1 MSLTLSP
8 PFRAEHLGS
17 LLRTKELLDAR
28 DSKSTGRDQEQH
40 VKEVEDKS
48 IKEIVDIQLEAGF
61 HGVTDGEY
69 RRNLFWGTF
78 FDGLDGFEEVPF
90 DREILRT
97 YMPNVGALLQA
108 GYVPGGSLL
117 CTSKIK
123 HSRST
128 HVDEFNFLKNH
139 LASKNLPIN
148 EIKLTIPSPAS
159 YHQRYKDGKAYAPG
173 VYDSDQEYFADLAK
187 VFQEELKV
195 LYDAGLRNVQID
207 DPTLSY
213 FCSKEML
220 KGWEEDSSNKR
231 TANELFE
238 SYITFYNDC
247 FSNVPSDM
255 HIGIHIC
262 RGNFT
267 DSRLVSEGGYDKIA
281 VRLFQDLN
289 VNTFYLEY
297 DTERAGGF
305 EPLKHL
311 PKNKNLILG
320 VVSTKTTQLEDVEE
334 LKGRV
339 LAAAKVIAEGSDQ
352 TVEEALKRLG
362 VSPQCGFASHS
373 HENRLTRD
381 QMVAKLK
388 LVRKVADELWP
399 AES

>member
-1 MSLTLSP
+1 MSLKRSP

-17 LLRTKELLDAR
+17 LLRTQELLDAR
-28 DSKSTGRDQEQH
+28 DGKSTDRDEAQ
-40 VKEVEDKS
+40 VKAVEDKS
-48 IKEIVDIQLEAGF
+48 IQDIVDIQLAAGF

-78 FDGLDGFEEVPF
+78 FDGLEGFEEVPF

-97 YMPNVGALLQA
+97 YMPNVSALLQA
-108 GYVPGGSLL
+108 GWVPGGSLL
-117 CTSKIK
+117 CTGKIK
-123 HSRST
+123 HSKST
-128 HVDEFNFLKNH
+128 HLDEFNFLKNH
-139 LASKNLPIN
+139 LASKNLPTN

-159 YHQRYKDGKAYAPG
+159 YHQRYKDGKAYAEG
-173 VYDSDQEYFADLAK
+173 VYDSDQAYFADLAK
-187 VFQEELKV
+187 VYQEELKL

-220 KGWEEDSSNKR
+220 KGWDEDSSNKK
-231 TANELFE
+231 TAEELFE

-247 FSNVPSDM
+247 FSQVPSDM

-267 DSRLVSEGGYDKIA
+267 DDRLVSAGGYEKIA
-281 VRLFQDLN
+281 VRLFQDLK
-289 VNTFYLEY
+289 VDTFYLEF

-320 VVSTKTTQLEDVEE
+320 VVSTKTTQPEDVEAM
-334 LKGRV
+334 KQRV
-339 LAAAKVIAEGSDQ
+339 HAAAKFIAEGNDQ

-373 HENRLTRD
+373 HENRLSRD

-388 LVRKVADELWP
+388 LVRQVADEIWT
-399 AES
+399 AEP